1 MEAFIAIAV
10 AFGWAYYQISQNN
23 PQQEPTEN
31 IKSVFS
37 FFLNLNYWWINFDNY
52 YFRNYFAFW
61 LKMS

>member
-37 FFLNLNYWWINFDNY
+37 FFLTLIIGGLILTIIILGITSLFG
-52 YFRNYFAFW
+52 
-61 LKMS
+61 